1 MRKVLAERLVSLP
14 LVVLAMSA
22 VIFGITY
29 LVPGDA
35 AESVAGVQAD
45 AAQVARLRQEMG
57 LDAPLPSQYLS
68 WLLDAVRGDL
78 GRSLIDG
85 APVAG
90 TIADRL
96 PVTLSLTVAGAVVA
110 CLLGVPVGVMAGLR
124 PRTLWDRAATTGASI
139 GVAFPAFW
147 LGLIL
152 VAIFSLRLGW
162 LPAIG
167 YVPIDADPAGWLGSI
182 ILPAVALG
190 LTPAAALARQMRNS
204 MAEVMGS
211 DYVRTAH
218 AKGMPRAQIVRRHAL
233 RNAAGP
239 VVTQLGFWVAIMLGT
254 SLIVEQVFSLPG
266 IGGAMSNAIMQHD
279 VPLLVGLAL
288 ALVVIVVLVNLVVD
302 LFLSALNPK
311 TRQA

>member
-1 MRKVLAERLVSLP
+1 MRKVLLERLVSLP
-14 LVVLAMSA
+14 LVVLAMSV

-35 AESVAGVQAD
+35 AESAAGVQAD
-45 AAQVARLRQEMG
+45 AAQVERLRQKMG

-68 WLLDAVRGDL
+68 WLLGAVRGDL
-78 GRSLIDG
+78 GRSLVDG

-96 PVTLSLTVAGAVVA
+96 PVTLSLTAAGAVVA
-110 CLLGVPVGVMAGLR
+110 CLLGVPAGVLAGLR
-124 PRTLWDRAATTGASI
+124 PRSVWDRLATAGASV

-152 VAIFSLRLGW
+152 VALFSLRLGW
-162 LPAIG
+162 LPATG
-167 YVPIDADPAGWLGSI
+167 YVPPGVDAGGWLAGLV
-182 ILPAVALG
+182 LPAVALG
-190 LTPAAALARQMRNS
+190 LTPAAALARQMRTS
-204 MAEVMGS
+204 IAEVMDS
-211 DYVRTAH
+211 HYVRTAR
-218 AKGMPRAQIVRRHAL
+218 AKGVPRGRIVRRHAL

-266 IGGAMSNAIMQHD
+266 LGGAMSNAIMQHD

-288 ALVVIVVLVNLVVD
+288 VLVVVVVLVNLAVD
-302 LFLSALNPK
+302 LCLSALNPK
-311 TRQA
+311 ARQA

>member
-110 CLLGVPVGVMAGLR
+110 CLLGVPAGVMAGLR

-162 LPAIG
+162 LPATG
-167 YVPIDADPAGWLGSI
+167 YVPIDVDPAGWLGSI

-218 AKGMPRAQIVRRHAL
+218 AKGMPRAQIVQRHAL